1 MFADSLL
8 ENHWTNHGR
17 RGSATLASFALETM
31 RIAIL
36 LMLPLIYTE
45 GLPKLHLISMS
56 APLPPPG
63 PPPIGSHHPTTGL
76 HQSNIF
82 DGIVVA
88 PPTIPIGV
96 KPFVDDSP
104 PNEGTPCAI
113 CVPGG
118 VGPMSIANS
127 IPGGLATTATIVPPP
142 PTPVA
147 RPPRLSQPMEAS

>member
-17 RGSATLASFALETM
+17 RGWTTLASFALQTM
-31 RIAIL
+31 GIAIL

-45 GLPKLHLISMS
+45 GLPKLHLVSMS

-63 PPPIGSHHPTTGL
+63 PPPVGSHRPAPGL

-96 KPFVDDSP
+96 KPVIDDSP
-104 PNEGTPCAI
+104 PDEGTI

-118 VGPMSIANS
+118 LVQCRIPMGFPEVSE
-127 IPGGLATTATIVPPP
+127 P
-142 PTPVA
+142 
-147 RPPRLSQPMEAS
+147 RPPSCRPRRSRWHLRREFLI